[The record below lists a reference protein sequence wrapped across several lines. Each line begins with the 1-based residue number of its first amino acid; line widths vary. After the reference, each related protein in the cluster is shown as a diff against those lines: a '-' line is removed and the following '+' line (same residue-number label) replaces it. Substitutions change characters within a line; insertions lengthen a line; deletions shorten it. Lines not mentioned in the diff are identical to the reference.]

1 MFLHILLKKRDICA
15 KILRTDSNVR
25 SYVKAKEI
33 GEDVRH
39 SRNSEEH
46 GNVLQQVQLRV
57 PYTATCKKY
66 PNRIPDQV
74 ATQKTPCKEFEPKT
88 KEK

>member
-15 KILRTDSNVR
+15 KILSTDSNVR
-25 SYVKAKEI
+25 SYVEAKEI

-46 GNVLQQVQLRV
+46 GNVLQQVRTESTVGGDLS
-57 PYTATCKKY
+57 
-66 PNRIPDQV
+66 
-74 ATQKTPCKEFEPKT
+74 
-88 KEK
+88 